1 MKNIAMIPARM
12 GSQRLA
18 KKNLAQLGGI
28 PLISRA
34 IRKTREANVFDEI
47 WVNSEHPAFG
57 DIACEEGVHFHQR
70 PEHLGNNHATSE
82 QFVTEFLHA
91 HNCDFLFQV
100 HSIAP
105 LLGLKDIRG
114 FAQEMQSDRWDCLLS
129 TEPIQIE
136 CAYQDMPVNFS
147 WEAKTNSQDLHPVQR
162 ISWSIT
168 AWRRSTFLE
177 AAAAG
182 RCATYAGRVG
192 FFPVSQMAS
201 HVIKTAD
208 DLRIAEA
215 LLPLLEERS

>member
-1 MKNIAMIPARM
+1 
-12 GSQRLA
+12 
-18 KKNLAQLGGI
+18 
-28 PLISRA
+28 
-34 IRKTREANVFDEI
+34 
-47 WVNSEHPAFG
+47 
-57 DIACEEGVHFHQR
+57 
-70 PEHLGNNHATSE
+70 
-82 QFVTEFLHA
+82 
-91 HNCDFLFQV
+91 
-100 HSIAP
+100 
-105 LLGLKDIRG
+105 
-114 FAQEMQSDRWDCLLS
+114 MQSDRWDCLLS